1 MTTQTANWVTPQGK
15 SEYHPKQVRPRDGWV
30 IVLADKRETKLQSGI
45 FLPNHE
51 TGVEK
56 VCEGAG
62 RLIRVGGGDKNGIL
76 NLEAGQR
83 VLYRGFLKWANPIE
97 TEEKWDDGQT
107 KQYFIMN
114 VDDVFAVI
122 DDNTQVGIFS
132 GRPMVPEL
140 TPTEGK

>member
-1 MTTQTANWVTPQGK
+1 MSEGK
-15 SEYHPKQVRPRDGWV
+15 SEYSPVNVRPREGWV
-30 IVLADKRETKLQSGI
+30 VVLADKRETKLQSGI

-62 RLIRVGGGDKNGIL
+62 KIVRVGGGDKNVTIGL
-76 NLEAGQR
+76 KAEQR
-83 VLYRGFLKWANPIE
+83 VLYRGFLKWANPID
-97 TEEKWDDGQT
+97 TEEKWEDGQN

-114 VDDVFAVI
+114 SDDVFAII

-132 GRPMVPEL
+132 GRPMNPH
-140 TPTEGK
+140 TS